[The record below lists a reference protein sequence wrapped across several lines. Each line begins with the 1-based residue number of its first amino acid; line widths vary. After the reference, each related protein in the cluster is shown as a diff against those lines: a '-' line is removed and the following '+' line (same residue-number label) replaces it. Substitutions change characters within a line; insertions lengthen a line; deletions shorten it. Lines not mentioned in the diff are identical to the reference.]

1 MNQDKKQEL
10 HQKQKNIAILHRN
23 KKLLRIN
30 VLILSI
36 GLALSY
42 IGKEAIG
49 EPILWLGIIIF
60 AYTTYTNI
68 TARRMLKQLEQTIFD
83 KVE

>member
-1 MNQDKKQEL
+1 MNQDKKQDLYE
-10 HQKQKNIAILHRN
+10 KQKCMAILHRN
-23 KKLLRIN
+23 KQMLRVN

-42 IGKEAIG
+42 IGKEVIG

-60 AYTTYTNI
+60 AYTTYSNI
-68 TARRMLKQLEQTIFD
+68 TTRKKLRLK
-83 KVE
+83 

>member
-10 HQKQKNIAILHRN
+10 YEKQKCIATLHRN
-23 KKLLRIN
+23 KQILRVN

-42 IGKEAIG
+42 IGEEMIG

-60 AYTTYTNI
+60 GYTTYSNI
-68 TARRMLKQLEQTIFD
+68 TTRKKLKQ
-83 KVE
+83 

>member
-10 HQKQKNIAILHRN
+10 HQKQKSIAILRRN
-23 KKLLRIN
+23 KKLLRTDI
-30 VLILSI
+30 LILSI

-42 IGKEAIG
+42 IGKEVIG
-49 EPILWLGIIIF
+49 EPILWLGVIIF

-68 TARRMLKQLEQTIFD
+68 TARKMLKR
-83 KVE
+83 